1 MKTAL
6 VTGATRGLGR
16 ALALDLVSRG
26 YRVFGTGLNPQRL
39 ADLDTHAGIDAVR
52 SDIGSSEANAALAER
67 VGPVDL
73 VVHNAGI
80 LGPRTRLD
88 AYPRGEF
95 DRVMTANA
103 TGPFD
108 LTARL
113 TLRPGATL
121 IFLSSGVGNQTRA
134 EWGAYCVSKHALE
147 AIAGIYAKELTAQRV
162 YVVDPGGMRTEMRA
176 SAYPDEDPMTL
187 VTPEQNLGVFRHLL
201 DAQPPTGGRF
211 VARDYR

>member
-16 ALALDLVSRG
+16 ALALDLAARG
-26 YRVFGTGLNPQRL
+26 YRVFGTGLHPDRV
-39 ADLDTHAGIDAVR
+39 ADLGQHVDAIR
-52 SDIGSSEANAALAER
+52 SDITSAEANAALAEL

-73 VVHNAGI
+73 VVHNAGV
-80 LGPRTRLD
+80 LGPRVSLD
-88 AYPRGEF
+88 RYPRSEF
-95 DRVMTANA
+95 ERVMSANA

-113 TLRPGATL
+113 QLNPGAVL

-134 EWGAYCVSKHALE
+134 DWGAYCVSKHALE
-147 AIAGIYAKELTAQRV
+147 AIAGIYAKELTDQRV

-176 SAYPDEDPMTL
+176 AAYPDEDPMTL
-187 VTPEQNLGVFRHLL
+187 VTPEDNLAVFHHLL
-201 DAQPPTGGRF
+201 QTRPPTDTRYKAKDF
-211 VARDYR
+211 R